1 VEASRRQLGLLGAI
15 LVVLAGVVYWESARP
30 AVTPE
35 EFSAAARQNAPG
47 GAGEPGAQ
55 AGARPRAPAPAPIP
69 AVALASLDVAQP
81 EPADSGRD
89 PFRFESGAAIAPRSG
104 TPGTGAATSPPAG
117 AVTPAVPLGPPPPPP
132 PPPIP
137 LKFIGIAKQGA
148 GRLYAVLR
156 DERGVYY
163 GAEGDVVEGRYRIL
177 RVSADTIEVSYVD
190 GRGRTSIPL
199 SGGRP

>member
-1 VEASRRQLGLLGAI
+1 MLLGAI
-15 LVVLAGVVYWESARP
+15 LALLVGVLYWQSARTEP
-30 AVTPE
+30 TPE
-35 EFSAAARQNAPG
+35 EFAASVRQNPPGAPGAPAAAPRTRASAPSH
-47 GAGEPGAQ
+47 
-55 AGARPRAPAPAPIP
+55 IP
-69 AVALASLDVAQP
+69 AVELSSLGLAQP

-89 PFRFESGAAIAPRSG
+89 PFRFESVPAGSPRSG
-104 TPGTGAATSPPAG
+104 APGPGAGGPPPDQP
-117 AVTPAVPLGPPPPPP
+117 VMPAVPQGPPP

-156 DERGVYY
+156 DDRGVYY

-177 RVSADTIEVSYVD
+177 RVSADTVDVSYVD

>member
-1 VEASRRQLGLLGAI
+1 MGASRRQLVLLGAI
-15 LVVLAGVVYWESARP
+15 LALLVGVLYWQSARTEP
-30 AVTPE
+30 TPE
-35 EFSAAARQNAPG
+35 EFAASVRQSAPG
-47 GAGEPGAQ
+47 APGAP
-55 AGARPRAPAPAPIP
+55 ATPPASPRSRASAPSHIP
-69 AVALASLDVAQP
+69 AVELSSLGLAQP

-89 PFRFESGAAIAPRSG
+89 PFRFESASAASPRGGA
-104 TPGTGAATSPPAG
+104 PGTGAGAPPADQP
-117 AVTPAVPLGPPPPPP
+117 VMPAVPQGPPPPPP
-132 PPPIP
+132 IS

-156 DERGVYY
+156 DDRGVYY

-177 RVSADTIEVSYVD
+177 RVSADTVDVSYVD

>member
-1 VEASRRQLGLLGAI
+1 MLLGAI
-15 LVVLAGVVYWESARP
+15 LTLLVGVLYWQSARTEP
-30 AVTPE
+30 TPE
-35 EFSAAARQNAPG
+35 EFAASVRQSAPG
-47 GAGEPGAQ
+47 APGAP
-55 AGARPRAPAPAPIP
+55 GAPATPAASPRSRASAPSHIP
-69 AVALASLDVAQP
+69 AVELSSLGLAQP

-89 PFRFESGAAIAPRSG
+89 PFRFESVRAASPRSG
-104 TPGTGAATSPPAG
+104 GPGPGAG
-117 AVTPAVPLGPPPPPP
+117 APPPPPDQPVMPAVPQGPPP

-156 DERGVYY
+156 DDRGVYY

-177 RVSADTIEVSYVD
+177 RVSADTVDVSYVD